1 METIAFAL
9 AILALISAWSMR
21 ARLSKLQ
28 DELASLRS
36 ATPGANPPDAT
47 HAAQEIDLNRR
58 FLARLAAGEA
68 LDPEQIREG
77 RAWTDVS
84 PRAGETMVA
93 DGVRLLDVRRADEVA
108 AGVIPGAQWI
118 PVDELPERVGELTR
132 DQAPMLIYCAAGVR
146 SAAACEYLTEQGFDG
161 LWNLAGGFSSW
172 SGPKGKLTS

>member
-21 ARLSKLQ
+21 ARLSKLP

-84 PRAGETMVA
+84 SGGRNNGGGRCTPARCAPR
-93 DGVRLLDVRRADEVA
+93 
-108 AGVIPGAQWI
+108 
-118 PVDELPERVGELTR
+118 
-132 DQAPMLIYCAAGVR
+132 
-146 SAAACEYLTEQGFDG
+146 
-161 LWNLAGGFSSW
+161 
-172 SGPKGKLTS
+172 